1 MNETVI
7 FLPARRQYWANHINT
22 AWRETLNG
30 IFETGRRLIQAK
42 SELPGQFEA
51 MVATD
56 LLFGPRT
63 ARRLMQIARNW
74 EYRFRTHASVLP
86 PSWMSL
92 YELTKLTDAEYG
104 TLIDDRTIRPD
115 VEREEIVA
123 RCRALRRNAREVAH
137 RCEIVGGLVDDLWAF
152 IDAGHRV
159 GTIYADPPWL
169 YDNQVTRSAT
179 RNIYDGM
186 TVDELRELPVGELAS
201 DDAHL
206 HLWTTNAFLF
216 ECPKLFRA
224 WDFEFKSTFVW
235 VKSVL
240 GIGNYW
246 RNSHEILLTA
256 IRGDATRFAD
266 HNLRSWLECR
276 RGKHSGKP
284 EQVRDYIER
293 ASPGPWLELFARHPA
308 PNWLSWGHEIR
319 DSLLSHGM
327 GAIE

>member
-1 MNETVI
+1 MVAIVVLRT
-7 FLPARRQYWANHINT
+7 RQSWANYIDQ
-22 AWRETLNG
+22 AWRDTLEG
-30 IFETGRRLIQAK
+30 IVETGRRLIAAK
-42 SELPGQFEA
+42 TDLPGQFEA
-51 MVATD
+51 MIEVD
-56 LLFGPRT
+56 LSFGART
-63 ARRLMQIARNW
+63 ARRLMEIARNW

-86 PSWMSL
+86 PSWTSL
-92 YELTKLTDAEYG
+92 YELTKLSDAEYW
-104 TLIDDRTIRPD
+104 IMVEERTVRPD

-123 RCRALRRNAREVAH
+123 RCRTLRREIKQAAH
-137 RCEIVGGLVDDLWAF
+137 RREIVGGLVDDLRAF

-169 YDNQVTRSAT
+169 YSNQVTRSAT
-179 RNIYDGM
+179 KNIYDGM
-186 TVDELRELPVGELAS
+186 TIPELCALPIDELVL

-206 HLWTTNAFLF
+206 HMWVTNAFLRDSF
-216 ECPKLFRA
+216 QLLDA

-235 VKSVL
+235 VKPDL

-256 IRGDATRFAD
+256 VRGDATRFAD
-266 HNLRSWLECR
+266 RNLQSWIECK

-308 PNWLSWGHEIR
+308 PDWLSWGHQIR
-319 DSLLSHGM
+319 DSLLSQGLNTV
-327 GAIE
+327 E